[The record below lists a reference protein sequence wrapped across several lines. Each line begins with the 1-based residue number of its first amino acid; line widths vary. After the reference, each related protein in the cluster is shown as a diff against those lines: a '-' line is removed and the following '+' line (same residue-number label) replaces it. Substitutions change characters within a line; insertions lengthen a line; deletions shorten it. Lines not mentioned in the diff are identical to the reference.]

1 MAIFWKGWAWVVTLI
16 ENPKTVNVIIGLL
29 IAVTLGVSVADFFYD
44 KHGHYGWEEI
54 VGFHTFYGFVSCVGL
69 VLAATQMRKVVMQDE
84 DFYDD

>member
-1 MAIFWKGWAWVVTLI
+1 MLMKLWAPVARLI
-16 ENPKTVNVIIGLL
+16 GHPMTVNVVIVCL
-29 IAVTLGVSVADFFYD
+29 ILVTATVTVWDFTYH
-44 KHGHYGWEEI
+44 KHGHYGFEEY